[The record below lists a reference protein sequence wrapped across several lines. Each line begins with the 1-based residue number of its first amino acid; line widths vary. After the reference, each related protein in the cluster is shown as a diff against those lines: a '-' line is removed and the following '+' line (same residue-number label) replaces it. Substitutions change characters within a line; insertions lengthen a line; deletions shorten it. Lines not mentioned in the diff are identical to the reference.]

1 MTHESTAV
9 QLASS
14 SSNATASGGW
24 WRDAVIYQV
33 YVRSFADSDG
43 DGVGDLR
50 GVRSRLPHLARLGV
64 DAVWLTPFYVSPQ
77 ADGGYDVADYRA
89 VDPLFGDLSD
99 ADELVRAAHA
109 LGLRVI
115 VDVVPNHTSVQHPWF
130 RAALAGDAEA
140 RARYLFRP
148 GRGADGSEPPNDW
161 ESIFGGPAWTR
172 VADGAWYL
180 HLFAPEQP
188 DLDWDHPEVAA
199 EFASVLRFWLDLGVD
214 GFRVDVAHGMVKAP
228 GLPDIG
234 RGAQA
239 TLIGTE
245 PLPFFDQD
253 GVHEIH
259 RGWRRLLDSYE
270 GDRIGVAEAWAPTSE
285 RLALYVRPDELHQA
299 FNFRFLNCPWDPD
312 AMRTVIDESLA
323 ATTSVGAPTTW
334 VLSNHDVVRHVTRYG
349 GGARGLARARAA
361 ALLMLALPGSAYLYQ
376 GEELG
381 LPEVLDLPDESRR
394 DPAFRR
400 GRRQQIPGTAPHP
413 APAGTATATATHAA
427 TSRTGSVSAPVPEA
441 GSETAAGTAPQ
452 SLPRTAR
459 PHPAPDTGP
468 HAQVAAAPQT
478 GPGTNA
484 QTGTSTEP
492 QPARGTRPEAEGR
505 TRPGAP
511 SQAEA
516 GTGPGA
522 ASAAPARPG
531 PTAPAHA
538 STSRTAS
545 VSAPVPQAQPP
556 AGPGTEPLGQAGPG
570 AGVGTG
576 PGTNPQ
582 PGTGTGP
589 QARPQTGAG
598 ARPKADGQARPGT
611 TAQAEPAT
619 GPQAAMGTRPE
630 AGGQTG
636 PGTTAQAEPASGPQA
651 RTATGPQAET
661 GTGPQAGT
669 EAEGQTGPGPNPQA
683 GTGSR
688 PQAEPAGGPQAE
700 TGSGPQAGAGAGPG
714 ADPQAGPEAARQAG
728 PEAEGQEGLRDG
740 CRVPIPWCGAEPP
753 YGFGPT
759 GSWLPQPAGWGGLT
773 VAAQTG
779 DPHSTL
785 ELYRAA
791 LELRRALPGLGAPEA
806 GTGAAAEA
814 PYRSGMCWLPAPEG
828 VLLFTRPGFACTLN
842 SRPDPVELPAP
853 GRPVL
858 SSAPVETDGR
868 TVRLPPDSCTWWAI

>member
-99 ADELVRAAHA
+99 ADELVHAAHE

-115 VDVVPNHTSVQHPWF
+115 VDVVPNHTSAQHPWF
-130 RAALAGDAEA
+130 RAALAGDPAA

-172 VADGAWYL
+172 VADGEWYL

-259 RGWRRLLDSYE
+259 REWRRLLDSYE

-299 FNFRFLNCPWDPD
+299 FNFRFLNCPWDPA

-381 LPEVLDLPDESRR
+381 LPEVLDLPDASRR

-400 GRRQQIPGTAPHP
+400 GRRRQL
-413 APAGTATATATHAA
+413 
-427 TSRTGSVSAPVPEA
+427 PE
-441 GSETAAGTAPQ
+441 
-452 SLPRTAR
+452 
-459 PHPAPDTGP
+459 
-468 HAQVAAAPQT
+468 
-478 GPGTNA
+478 
-484 QTGTSTEP
+484 
-492 QPARGTRPEAEGR
+492 
-505 TRPGAP
+505 
-511 SQAEA
+511 
-516 GTGPGA
+516 
-522 ASAAPARPG
+522 
-531 PTAPAHA
+531 
-538 STSRTAS
+538 
-545 VSAPVPQAQPP
+545 PP
-556 AGPGTEPLGQAGPG
+556 AGPGAGDRPTPGVPAGP
-570 AGVGTG
+570 
-576 PGTNPQ
+576 
-582 PGTGTGP
+582 
-589 QARPQTGAG
+589 
-598 ARPKADGQARPGT
+598 
-611 TAQAEPAT
+611 TAQA
-619 GPQAAMGTRPE
+619 
-630 AGGQTG
+630 
-636 PGTTAQAEPASGPQA
+636 
-651 RTATGPQAET
+651 GPQAEAPNRPDAT
-661 GTGPQAGT
+661 TEPQA
-669 EAEGQTGPGPNPQA
+669 A
-683 GTGSR
+683 
-688 PQAEPAGGPQAE
+688 PA
-700 TGSGPQAGAGAGPG
+700 
-714 ADPQAGPEAARQAG
+714 
-728 PEAEGQEGLRDG
+728 
-740 CRVPIPWCGAEPP
+740 
-753 YGFGPT
+753 
-759 GSWLPQPAGWGGLT
+759 
-773 VAAQTG
+773 
-779 DPHSTL
+779 
-785 ELYRAA
+785 
-791 LELRRALPGLGAPEA
+791 
-806 GTGAAAEA
+806 
-814 PYRSGMCWLPAPEG
+814 
-828 VLLFTRPGFACTLN
+828 
-842 SRPDPVELPAP
+842 
-853 GRPVL
+853 
-858 SSAPVETDGR
+858 
-868 TVRLPPDSCTWWAI
+868 